1 MWADKIT
8 LLTQATWQ
16 TIEMVVVSCCI
27 AVIIGLPL
35 GVILFITR
43 NPQLFQK
50 PALHQSLGIIVNVI
64 RSIPFIILLVAITPF
79 TRWIV
84 GTSIGTVAAMVP
96 LAVSAIPFFAR
107 LTESAINEVP
117 VGLIEAAMAMGAS
130 TVQTVRK
137 VLIPEASASII
148 RAITL
153 TAITLVGYS
162 AMAGAIG
169 GGGLGN
175 VAIEYGYERFEIRT
189 MVATV
194 IILIIMV
201 QCLQWIGDKIISRR
215 KNHV

>member
-1 MWADKIT
+1 
-8 LLTQATWQ
+8 
-16 TIEMVVVSCCI
+16 
-27 AVIIGLPL
+27 
-35 GVILFITR
+35 
-43 NPQLFQK
+43 
-50 PALHQSLGIIVNVI
+50 
-64 RSIPFIILLVAITPF
+64 
-79 TRWIV
+79 
-84 GTSIGTVAAMVP
+84 
-96 LAVSAIPFFAR
+96 
-107 LTESAINEVP
+107 
-117 VGLIEAAMAMGAS
+117 MAMGAS